1 MGFGGLLELKRRR
14 LPRSLCY
21 WLMTLLDVDRKVIQF
36 PGGVEYPLDKN
47 QVHWVLGTPCG
58 QKRVPKEARND
69 EYMRAIESNRV
80 KYDMGVGIPVVKVV
94 DKVEGVC
101 DLEDEYDFKT
111 AFLIFALC
119 DVLCPTTCRRLE
131 SDLVVGATCAMDV
144 SSYDWSTLIVEKLLV
159 HGRHFGEKFHKD
171 GYAKGCG
178 GCTYYLA
185 ILYLDRL
192 NRPPMKWGM
201 FPRCKAWS
209 VGDVNIAKNDD
220 ETVKGDYGKIGC
232 IDVAYGERHPLMAR
246 DSFGPQS
253 MAYEIARIILSG
265 LGVELQGGVGVRDM
279 NETNVVAKSE
289 SDEEENIAQRRRR
302 RGPRDNLNPYQRRML
317 RMGQGGVN
325 AEVGGQKGER
335 SGDVGDGG
343 SEEHGYVGGKGVG
356 GSEEEH
362 ENEEGDG
369 QEEEEQ
375 GARVEEEEERQEEGE
390 RVEGQQEGER
400 QEEEGERVEGRE
412 EEERQGEEGERV
424 EGQQE
429 GGERLEG
436 QQEEGERVEG
446 QQEGGERVEG
456 QQEGE
461 RQEEEGERVE
471 GLEEEERQEEEG
483 ERVEEEG
490 ERLEEGEK
498 LEEEEEGQEEEGRH
512 DEQKEE
518 GQGARV
524 EEEEGRQEEEEGQ
537 GARVE

>member
-1 MGFGGLLELKRRR
+1 
-14 LPRSLCY
+14 
-21 WLMTLLDVDRKVIQF
+21 
-36 PGGVEYPLDKN
+36 
-47 QVHWVLGTPCG
+47 
-58 QKRVPKEARND
+58 
-69 EYMRAIESNRV
+69 
-80 KYDMGVGIPVVKVV
+80 
-94 DKVEGVC
+94 
-101 DLEDEYDFKT
+101 
-111 AFLIFALC
+111 
-119 DVLCPTTCRRLE
+119 
-131 SDLVVGATCAMDV
+131 
-144 SSYDWSTLIVEKLLV
+144 
-159 HGRHFGEKFHKD
+159 
-171 GYAKGCG
+171 
-178 GCTYYLA
+178 
-185 ILYLDRL
+185 
-192 NRPPMKWGM
+192 
-201 FPRCKAWS
+201 
-209 VGDVNIAKNDD
+209 
-220 ETVKGDYGKIGC
+220 
-232 IDVAYGERHPLMAR
+232 
-246 DSFGPQS
+246 
-253 MAYEIARIILSG
+253 
-265 LGVELQGGVGVRDM
+265 M

-471 GLEEEERQEEEG
+471 GLEEEERLTVGLGDDTFDEINKSRYEWASCTFKS
-483 ERVEEEG
+483 R
-490 ERLEEGEK
+490 RIDSHEK
-498 LEEEEEGQEEEGRH
+498 LGDNISGDKSCHGNEEVSGSVSQTTELSQTSVGSKGNKSRSRKRRCTRPSVKLREKDFVVEMVPRSYPNYMARILRLVAEYDTFEAQDHHPESLVLVKCGDYTASLSDCYTVLNPNVELAT
-512 DEQKEE
+512 KYVSVV
-518 GQGARV
+518 GAMYTRLWAKKLLM
-524 EEEEGRQEEEEGQ
+524 Q
-537 GARVE
+537 AYDT